1 MGNYIR
7 CANFKSRFLIEYKMY
22 INLDSIHAR
31 NLKLGMYLDD
41 DIVRVIGYLKK
52 FHLAYG
58 PRPGHA
64 HL

>member
-7 CANFKSRFLIEYKMY
+7 CANFKSRFLIEYNMY

-41 DIVRVIGYLKK
+41 DIVRVIGYLKN
-52 FHLAYG
+52 FHLAY
-58 PRPGHA
+58 
-64 HL
+64 